1 LLLKHG
7 ANVNARAT
15 IRKQLRNMGEPE
27 KEKMF
32 EFHDVTPTGYA
43 QRFQVAEWV
52 SRPALELLKAHG
64 GVE

>member
-1 LLLKHG
+1 
-7 ANVNARAT
+7 
-15 IRKQLRNMGEPE
+15 MGEPE

-32 EFHDVTPTGYA
+32 EFHDVTPIGYA
-43 QRFQVAEWV
+43 QRFQVPEWV